1 MIRINLLPHREEARK
16 LRRQQFYAFAV
27 GVLIISGLIALLVHS
42 FNESRIQSQQAD
54 NDFLKSEIAKLDK
67 DIAEIQRLKEQ
78 TQALL
83 SRKQVIELLQSHRAE
98 TVHVFNELARLVPDG
113 VYLGCAKPDGNCK
126 ALKQA
131 GMKITL
137 TGVTQSNA
145 RVSTLMRNLDASP
158 IFERPQLI
166 EIKAAE
172 TGKRRVSEFTLDVY
186 IERAKTDA
194 EGTKSPALEPE
205 KKQ

>member
-27 GVLIISGLIALLVHS
+27 AAIVVGGLIALLVHS
-42 FNESRIQSQQAD
+42 FNESRIQAQQAD

-113 VYLGCAKPDGNCK
+113 VYLGCGKPDGNCK
-126 ALKQA
+126 ALKQT

-166 EIKAAE
+166 EIKAVE
-172 TGKRRVSEFTLDVY
+172 SGKRRASEFTLDVF
-186 IERAKTDA
+186 IEREKSDTDSAKLQP
-194 EGTKSPALEPE
+194 SVPE
-205 KKQ
+205 KKS

>member
-16 LRRQQFYAFAV
+16 FRRQQFYAMAV
-27 GVLIISGLIALLVHS
+27 GVFLVGAIIALLVHS
-42 FNESRIQSQQAD
+42 LNQSRIEAQQAD

-67 DIAEIQRLKEQ
+67 DIAEIQRLKDQ

-98 TVHVFNELARLVPDG
+98 TVHIFNELAKLVPEG
-113 VYLGCAKPDGNCK
+113 LYLGCAKQDGNCK
-126 ALKQA
+126 ALKQT
-131 GMKITL
+131 GTKITL

-145 RVSTLMRNLDASP
+145 RVSALMRNLEASP

-166 EIKAAE
+166 EIKAVE
-172 TGKRRVSEFTLDVY
+172 SGKRRVSEFTLDVY
-186 IERAKTDA
+186 VERAKTES
-194 EGTKSPALEPE
+194 EGAKQSHSE
-205 KKQ
+205 KKS

>member
-27 GVLIISGLIALLVHS
+27 AAILVGAVIALIVHS
-42 FNESRIQSQQAD
+42 FNETRIQAQQAD

-113 VYLGCAKPDGNCK
+113 VYLGCAKQDGSCK
-126 ALKQA
+126 ALKQS

-145 RVSTLMRNLDASP
+145 RVSTLMRNLEASP

-166 EIKAAE
+166 EIKAVE
-172 TGKRRVSEFTLDVY
+172 SGKRRASEFTLDVY
-186 IERAKTDA
+186 IERAKTET
-194 EGTKSPALEPE
+194 EGGKTAAPAPE
-205 KKQ
+205 KKS

>member
-16 LRRQQFYAFAV
+16 LRRQQFYGLAV
-27 GVLIISGLIALLVHS
+27 AAVLLGAVIALMVHS
-42 FNESRIQSQQAD
+42 WNESRIQSQQAD

-98 TVHVFNELARLVPDG
+98 TVHVFNELAKLVPDG
-113 VYLGCAKPDGNCK
+113 VYLGCAQAESDCK
-126 ALKQA
+126 AFKQS
-131 GMKITL
+131 GMKISL
-137 TGVTQSNA
+137 IGVTQSNA

-158 IFERPQLI
+158 IFERPQLV
-166 EIKAAE
+166 EIKAVE
-172 TGKRRVSEFTLDVY
+172 QGKRRVSQFNLDIFV
-186 IERAKTDA
+186 ERARDPGDSA
-194 EGTKSPALEPE
+194 KSSSTLPG
-205 KKQ
+205 KKP

>member
-16 LRRQQFYAFAV
+16 LRRQQFYGLAIAAV
-27 GVLIISGLIALLVHS
+27 LVGAVIALMVHS
-42 FNESRIQSQQAD
+42 FNESRIESQQAD

-98 TVHVFNELARLVPDG
+98 TVHIFNELAKLVPDG
-113 VYLGCAKPDGNCK
+113 VYLGCAQSEADCK
-126 ALKQA
+126 AFKQS
-131 GMKITL
+131 GMKISL

-158 IFERPQLI
+158 IFERPQLV
-166 EIKAAE
+166 EIKAVE
-172 TGKRRVSEFTLDVY
+172 QGKRRTSQFNLDVY
-186 IERAKTDA
+186 VERARNPEDSA
-194 EGTKSPALEPE
+194 KSQP
-205 KKQ
+205 KQLGNKP

>member
-27 GVLIISGLIALLVHS
+27 AVVVVGAVLALLVHS
-42 FNESRIQSQQAD
+42 FNQARIEAQQAD

-67 DIAEIQRLKEQ
+67 DIAEIQRLREQ

-98 TVHVFNELARLVPDG
+98 TVHIFNELARLVPDG
-113 VYLGCAKPDGNCK
+113 VYLGCAKLDKDCK
-126 ALKQA
+126 ALKQT

-137 TGVTQSNA
+137 NGVTQSNA

-158 IFERPQLI
+158 IFERPQLL
-166 EIKAAE
+166 EIKAVEAN
-172 TGKRRVSEFTLDVY
+172 KRRLSEFTLEVFV
-186 IERAKTDA
+186 ERAKVSADGDKPVVPKA
-194 EGTKSPALEPE
+194 E
-205 KKQ
+205 KKS

>member
-16 LRRQQFYAFAV
+16 FRRQQFYALAV
-27 GVLIISGLIALLVHS
+27 GVLLLGAILALLVHS
-42 FNESRIQSQQAD
+42 FNQTRIEAQQAD

-98 TVHVFNELARLVPDG
+98 TVHIFNELAKLVPEG
-113 VYLGCAKPDGNCK
+113 LYLGCAKQDGNCK
-126 ALKQA
+126 ALKQT
-131 GMKITL
+131 GTKITL

-166 EIKAAE
+166 EIKAVE
-172 TGKRRVSEFTLDVY
+172 SGKRRASEFTLDVY
-186 IERAKTDA
+186 IERAKTES
-194 EGTKSPALEPE
+194 EGAKSSHSASE
-205 KKQ
+205 KKK

>member
-27 GVLIISGLIALLVHS
+27 AVLLAGLLLALLVHS
-42 FNESRIQSQQAD
+42 FNQTRIERQQAD

-98 TVHVFNELARLVPDG
+98 TVHVFNELARLVPEG
-113 VYLGCAKPDGNCK
+113 VYLGCAKADGNCK
-126 ALKQA
+126 ALKQT
-131 GMKITL
+131 GLKITL

-158 IFERPQLI
+158 IFERPQLV
-166 EIKAAE
+166 EIKAVDL
-172 TGKRRVSEFTLDVY
+172 GKRRASEFTLDVY
-186 IERAKTDA
+186 IERAKVEPD
-194 EGTKSPALEPE
+194 GGKSVAPVPE
-205 KKQ
+205 KKS

>member
-27 GVLIISGLIALLVHS
+27 AAIVAGGLIALLVHS
-42 FNESRIQSQQAD
+42 FNESRIQAQQAD
-54 NDFLKSEIAKLDK
+54 NDFLRSEIAKLDK

-126 ALKQA
+126 ALKQT

-166 EIKAAE
+166 EIKAVE
-172 TGKRRVSEFTLDVY
+172 TGKRRASEFTLDVF
-186 IERAKTDA
+186 IER
-194 EGTKSPALEPE
+194 EKSDPDNVKSQPSAPE
-205 KKQ
+205 KKS

>member
-27 GVLIISGLIALLVHS
+27 ASIVLGGLIALLVHS
-42 FNESRIQSQQAD
+42 FNESRIQAQQAD

-67 DIAEIQRLKEQ
+67 DIAEIQRLREQ

-126 ALKQA
+126 ALKQT

-166 EIKAAE
+166 EIKAVE
-172 TGKRRVSEFTLDVY
+172 TGKRRASEFTLDVF
-186 IERAKTDA
+186 IER
-194 EGTKSPALEPE
+194 EKSDPDNVKSLPSAPE
-205 KKQ
+205 KKS

>member
-27 GVLIISGLIALLVHS
+27 AAVLVGAIIALIVHS
-42 FNESRIQSQQAD
+42 FNESRIQAQQAD

-67 DIAEIQRLKEQ
+67 DIAEIQRLREQ

-98 TVHVFNELARLVPDG
+98 TVHIFNELARLVPDG
-113 VYLGCAKPDGNCK
+113 VYLGCAKIDKECK
-126 ALKQA
+126 ALKQS

-137 TGVTQSNA
+137 NGVTQSNA

-158 IFERPQLI
+158 IFERPQLV
-166 EIKAAE
+166 EIRAVEAN
-172 TGKRRVSEFTLDVY
+172 KRRLSEFTLDVF
-186 IERAKTDA
+186 IERAKAPDEA
-194 EGTKSPALEPE
+194 EKTAPQKTE
-205 KKQ
+205 KKS

>member
-27 GVLIISGLIALLVHS
+27 AVVVVGAVLALLVHS
-42 FNESRIQSQQAD
+42 FNQARIEAQQAD

-67 DIAEIQRLKEQ
+67 DIAEIQRLREQ

-113 VYLGCAKPDGNCK
+113 VYLGCAKAEKDCK
-126 ALKQA
+126 AVKQSGLKL
-131 GMKITL
+131 TL
-137 TGVTQSNA
+137 NGLTQSNA
-145 RVSTLMRNLDASP
+145 RVSTLMRNLDSSP
-158 IFERPQLI
+158 IFERPQI
-166 EIKAAE
+166 VEIKAVE
-172 TGKRRVSEFTLDVY
+172 VNKRRLSEFSLDVY
-186 IERAKTDA
+186 IERAKAPEEAGKSSPPKA
-194 EGTKSPALEPE
+194 ENKS
-205 KKQ
+205 

>member
-27 GVLIISGLIALLVHS
+27 AAVLVGAIIALIVHS
-42 FNESRIQSQQAD
+42 FNESRIQAQQAD

-113 VYLGCAKPDGNCK
+113 VYLGCAKQDGSCK
-126 ALKQA
+126 ALKQS

-145 RVSTLMRNLDASP
+145 RVSTLMRNLEASP

-166 EIKAAE
+166 EIKAVE
-172 TGKRRVSEFTLDVY
+172 TGKRRASEFTLDVY
-186 IERAKTDA
+186 IERAKTET
-194 EGTKSPALEPE
+194 EGGKPTSPASE
-205 KKQ
+205 KKS

>member
-16 LRRQQFYAFAV
+16 LRRQQFYGLAIAAV
-27 GVLIISGLIALLVHS
+27 LLGAVIALVVHS

-98 TVHVFNELARLVPDG
+98 TVHVFNELAKLVPDG
-113 VYLGCAKPDGNCK
+113 VYLGCAQSDSDCK
-126 ALKQA
+126 AFKQS
-131 GMKITL
+131 GMKISL
-137 TGVTQSNA
+137 IGVTQSNA

-158 IFERPQLI
+158 IFERPQLV
-166 EIKAAE
+166 EIKAVE
-172 TGKRRVSEFTLDVY
+172 QGKRRTSQFSLDVY
-186 IERAKTDA
+186 IERARNS
-194 EGTKSPALEPE
+194 EGSAKSQTTQPGNKP
-205 KKQ
+205 